1 MYERKHKHE
10 IQSNSLDEVCLPE
23 SSSSS
28 SSASDPVPSVPSSI
42 AWRSMYCGM
51 RFFKKFWTS
60 LLVTVL
66 LRLVSGSVLPRA
78 GAVRARTFGAA
89 AGTAEGAGAGTGV
102 GAWVGTGAGTAAG
115 AGADEFLDTND
126 LNILS
131 FGTATAASGTL
142 LLFDLLPK

>member
-1 MYERKHKHE
+1 M
-10 IQSNSLDEVCLPE
+10 
-23 SSSSS
+23 
-28 SSASDPVPSVPSSI
+28 
-42 AWRSMYCGM
+42 
-51 RFFKKFWTS
+51 
-60 LLVTVL
+60 
-66 LRLVSGSVLPRA
+66 
-78 GAVRARTFGAA
+78 RARTFGAAAA
-89 AGTAEGAGAGTGV
+89 AGTAEGAGAGTGA